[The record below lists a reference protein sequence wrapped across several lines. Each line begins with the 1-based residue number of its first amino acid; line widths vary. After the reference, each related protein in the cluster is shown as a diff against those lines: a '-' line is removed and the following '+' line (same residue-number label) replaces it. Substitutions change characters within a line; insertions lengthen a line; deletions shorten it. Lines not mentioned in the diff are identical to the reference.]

1 MHPISEKILNLLNS
15 TPGATRAKLADYVGV
30 SRATVTKWFN
40 DPKEPEPDYKNVV
53 KVCEYFHI
61 PTEYFYD
68 NGNPNYDGEY
78 DNYKLVKEVG
88 NPDDL
93 GYFLDPETLSYAEEL
108 RHNPELKAV
117 FDVARDMPKEK
128 LEAIYNVL
136 KQME

>member
-68 NGNPNYDGEY
+68 NGNPNYDVEY

-108 RHNPELKAV
+108 HHNPELKAV